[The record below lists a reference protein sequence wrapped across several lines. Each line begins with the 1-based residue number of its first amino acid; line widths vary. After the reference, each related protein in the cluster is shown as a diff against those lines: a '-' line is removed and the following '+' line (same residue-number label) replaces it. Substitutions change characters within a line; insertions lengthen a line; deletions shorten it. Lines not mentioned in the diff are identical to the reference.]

1 MEAFRADLLFGK
13 FSMSRPILNT
23 VPQRQIPDS
32 VHQHNIITRLRRNLN
47 RDGLD
52 RSAGDDGAGMR
63 RPLRYHNQCTRLDFA
78 ALIAD
83 PHLAGAFDNVL
94 DLVGVGMIV
103 LGRVAGLQGDGGVVG
118 DDQRFTAHLGV
129 RRRRQVGALHAEQVV
144 NGRRGYRR
152 RMGLG

>member
-1 MEAFRADLLFGK
+1 MQSLK
-13 FSMSRPILNT
+13 K
-23 VPQRQIPDS
+23 QCPDS

-63 RPLRYHNQCTRLDFA
+63 RSLRYHNQHARPDFV

-94 DLVGVGMIV
+94 DLVVVDVVV
-103 LGRVAGLQGDGGVVG
+103 LVHVADLEGDGGVVG
-118 DDQRFTAHLGV
+118 DDQRLDAQLGV
-129 RRRRQVGALHAEQVV
+129 
-144 NGRRGYRR
+144 
-152 RMGLG
+152 